1 MSAGQPTT
9 ANDRTVL
16 SAGDALPDEP
26 SPPNVSGRVVNRDR
40 AEANPTSAA
49 NVTLDRK
56 TTCGVNSGKLTC
68 DCGFTADC
76 HKRTQARHPRRQQIH
91 AFNHPVFVDD
101 PDDCSTMFVG
111 ADTSG
116 NLLEV
121 GVIDSV
127 DHTDHH
133 PRHAGTTEVP
143 QVIPMPRTAQE
154 ILDNAD
160 ELAARFEHAEP
171 DDLRDATAL
180 RVVREA
186 FLARAE
192 TERTLRDAV
201 VRARHDG
208 HSWSSIGAMVGTSGE
223 AARQRYGQA
232 VNAE

>member
-1 MSAGQPTT
+1 M
-9 ANDRTVL
+9 
-16 SAGDALPDEP
+16 PD
-26 SPPNVSGRVVNRDR
+26 
-40 AEANPTSAA
+40 
-49 NVTLDRK
+49 L
-56 TTCGVNSGKLTC
+56 
-68 DCGFTADC
+68 
-76 HKRTQARHPRRQQIH
+76 
-91 AFNHPVFVDD
+91 
-101 PDDCSTMFVG
+101 
-111 ADTSG
+111 
-116 NLLEV
+116 
-121 GVIDSV
+121 
-127 DHTDHH
+127 
-133 PRHAGTTEVP
+133 TEVP